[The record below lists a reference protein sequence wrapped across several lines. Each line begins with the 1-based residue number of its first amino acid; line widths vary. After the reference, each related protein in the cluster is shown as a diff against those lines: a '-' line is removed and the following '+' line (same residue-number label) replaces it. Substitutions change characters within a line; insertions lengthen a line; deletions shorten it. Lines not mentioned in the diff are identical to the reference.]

1 MNDDIDRLPCFI
13 NRLLEIFDFLFEPY
27 ARWDMTAS
35 TVNAYYSPTH
45 NQIVF
50 PAGILQE
57 PFFSVNYSQSVNFG
71 GIGAIMGH
79 ELSHAFDD
87 TGREHDKYGNLNQ
100 WWNNKTIDA
109 FNKAAQC
116 IVDQYSAYKING
128 ENING
133 KRTLGWHLGIIST
146 GKKKSITNWDR
157 FGFYFRGEYS

>member
-1 MNDDIDRLPCFI
+1 
-13 NRLLEIFDFLFEPY
+13 
-27 ARWDMTAS
+27 MTAS

-57 PFFSVNYSQSVNFG
+57 PFFSVNYAQSVNYG

-79 ELSHAFDD
+79 ELCHAFDD
-87 TGREHDKYGNLNQ
+87 TGREHDKYGNLHQ
-100 WWNNKTIDA
+100 WWKNQTIDE

-116 IVDQYSAYKING
+116 IVDQYSNYKTNG

-133 KRTLGWHLGIIST
+133 KRTLG
-146 GKKKSITNWDR
+146 R
-157 FGFYFRGEYS
+157 FVAGNIFNLDSF